1 MGSFILESIRK
12 SRRPEHQPRR
22 EPTLTGRPPV
32 VLKAPPVL
40 EELLEDTK
48 LRSTS
53 GPGRWLSSSTV
64 PGSVVA
70 LSSLRTMSSQL
81 HTVLMEL
88 HTLTSWPVLI
98 T

>member
-53 GPGRWLSSSTV
+53 GPGGGLSSSTM

-88 HTLTSWPVLI
+88 HTSTSWPGLI